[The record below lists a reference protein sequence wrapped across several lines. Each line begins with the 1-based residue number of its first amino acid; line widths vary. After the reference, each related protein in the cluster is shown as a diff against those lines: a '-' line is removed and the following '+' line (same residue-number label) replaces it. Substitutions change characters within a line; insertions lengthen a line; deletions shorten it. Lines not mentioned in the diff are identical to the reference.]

1 VPKFEDLKLLK
12 CTTLSTSG
20 TPGAPG
26 TPVTP
31 GTLGTPGTFLYI
43 CAKIMNL
50 RWPTYILLVAL
61 IIPGLFSC
69 RSVRPVVSTSGSEP
83 NAQTYI
89 NDFKD
94 LAISE
99 MKRTGIPASIT
110 LAQGMIE
117 SDFGHS
123 RLAREANNHF
133 GIKCHD
139 DWSGPTIRHND
150 DRRNECFR
158 KYSKPEDSYY
168 DHSDFLRSVSRYSF
182 LFEIE
187 PTDYKAWARGLKKAG
202 YATDPQYANM
212 LIRKIEELNLYNFDR
227 DYIAEK
233 LPQQQPA
240 TAKVAVAQPEPEN
253 NRTIVPEINDNFTVT
268 ARVNRVM
275 ENNRIQYIIVKDGET
290 REKIENEFQLLKW
303 ELSRYNELDSD
314 FSPVAGQILYLQPKR
329 EKAEPGKELHTVA
342 EGETMYSIS
351 QMYGIK
357 LKSLYE
363 MNRMAEGEELT
374 AGQKIWLRN
383 EKPVN

>member
-1 VPKFEDLKLLK
+1 
-12 CTTLSTSG
+12 
-20 TPGAPG
+20 
-26 TPVTP
+26 
-31 GTLGTPGTFLYI
+31 
-43 CAKIMNL
+43 MNL
-50 RWPTYILLVAL
+50 RRSTYILLITL
-61 IIPGLFSC
+61 IIPGFLSC
-69 RSVRPVVSTSGSEP
+69 RSVRPVISTAGSEP

-139 DWSGPTIRHND
+139 DWSGLTIRHND

-182 LFEIE
+182 LFDIE
-187 PTDYKAWARGLKKAG
+187 STDYKAWARGLKKAG
-202 YATDPQYANM
+202 YATNPQYANM

-227 DYIAEK
+227 NYIAAK
-233 LPQQQPA
+233 MPQQQPA
-240 TAKVAVAQPEPEN
+240 TVNVAVAQPEPEN
-253 NRTIVPEINDNFTVT
+253 NRVVIPEINDNFTVT

-290 REKIENEFQLLKW
+290 REKIENEFQVLKW
-303 ELSRYNELDSD
+303 ELPRYNELDSD

-342 EGETMYSIS
+342 EGDTMYSIS
-351 QMYGIK
+351 QKYGIK

-383 EKPVN
+383 LKPVN

>member
-1 VPKFEDLKLLK
+1 
-12 CTTLSTSG
+12 
-20 TPGAPG
+20 
-26 TPVTP
+26 
-31 GTLGTPGTFLYI
+31 
-43 CAKIMNL
+43 MNL
-50 RWPTYILLVAL
+50 RRLTYILLVAI
-61 IIPGLFSC
+61 IIPGLLSC
-69 RSVRPVVSTSGSEP
+69 RSTRPIVSTAGSEP
-83 NAQTYI
+83 NAQVYI

-94 LAISE
+94 LAVNE

-139 DWSGPTIRHND
+139 DWKGPTIRHND

-158 KYSKPEDSYY
+158 KYSRPEDSYY
-168 DHSDFLRSVSRYSF
+168 DHSDFLRSVSRYRF

-202 YATDPQYANM
+202 YATNPQYANM
-212 LIRKIEELNLYNFDR
+212 LIRKIEENNLYNFDR
-227 DYIAEK
+227 GYTVAK

-240 TAKVAVAQPEPEN
+240 LVNVIVAQHDSVN
-253 NRTIVPEINDNFTVT
+253 NRNAVPEINDNFKVT

-303 ELSRYNELDSD
+303 ELSRYNELASD
-314 FSPVAGQILYLQPKR
+314 FSPVAGQLLYLQPKR
-329 EKAEPGKELHTVA
+329 EKAEPGKEHHTVA
-342 EGETMYSIS
+342 EGDTMYSIS
-351 QMYGIK
+351 QKYGIK

-383 EKPVN
+383 LKPVN